1 VALLLFSNSDVRL
14 HTLKRIHVKRL
25 LLHLLVTAHT
35 PTHRRIRASDIDT
48 SDTGRKIRRPNTLK
62 SLDVYSENGDY
73 HEHLQ
78 ATFLLQKSHPKLWS
92 YHPKRAYVIWIVISY
107 REWKDSIHSHPW
119 RHSQPGWMRL
129 WAAWSSCWRP
139 CTWPGLK
146 RTIMIEFQ
154 PPAILWFYEFAT
166 VFLKDHCIMKRETK
180 TDSRSSIDW
189 TFAYKPEKEF
199 IRLCLT
205 PSGVPSI
212 QYYHQ

>member
-78 ATFLLQKSHPKLWS
+78 ATFLLQKSHPKL
-92 YHPKRAYVIWIVISY
+92 
-107 REWKDSIHSHPW
+107 
-119 RHSQPGWMRL
+119 
-129 WAAWSSCWRP
+129 
-139 CTWPGLK
+139 
-146 RTIMIEFQ
+146 
-154 PPAILWFYEFAT
+154 
-166 VFLKDHCIMKRETK
+166 
-180 TDSRSSIDW
+180 
-189 TFAYKPEKEF
+189 
-199 IRLCLT
+199 
-205 PSGVPSI
+205 
-212 QYYHQ
+212 